1 MTSFSC
7 PCYSSW
13 PHPLLPAGLGDSNY
27 TNFCN
32 NGKMFDKR
40 MRELGATAFY
50 EPGFADDGVG

>member
-1 MTSFSC
+1 MTF
-7 PCYSSW
+7 
-13 PHPLLPAGLGDSNY
+13 PLTHLFLRAGLGDSNY